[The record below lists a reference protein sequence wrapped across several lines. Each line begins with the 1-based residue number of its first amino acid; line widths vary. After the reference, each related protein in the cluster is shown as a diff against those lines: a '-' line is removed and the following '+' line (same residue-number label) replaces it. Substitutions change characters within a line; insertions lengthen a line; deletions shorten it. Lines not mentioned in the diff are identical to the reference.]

1 VITISLLF
9 SACSDTSDAKIVKN
23 DNSEPTTR
31 QVADTENKVVKTKK
45 VSKEANDIFYSIFKD
60 TAKIEPN
67 GKNMVLIFGSNTDP
81 YTMKLKEDIF
91 KSEDLQNNLQNNYTS
106 YYFKAHENLR
116 HKLFHENEYMDVDTK
131 TMINIY
137 AITATPTIIFS
148 DEKAKAILVVP
159 GYMPSKQ
166 FLVTMKFI
174 DDKKLWE
181 NKDRKNGEIYKAL
194 KKFYIKEGIIKK

>member
-1 VITISLLF
+1 M
-9 SACSDTSDAKIVKN
+9 
-23 DNSEPTTR
+23 
-31 QVADTENKVVKTKK
+31 K
-45 VSKEANDIFYSIFKD
+45 VSYIPA
-60 TAKIEPN
+60 
-67 GKNMVLIFGSNTDP
+67 VLVW
-81 YTMKLKEDIF
+81 LR
-91 KSEDLQNNLQNNYTS
+91 NNLQNNYTS